1 MAGVVGSWVAEVAR
15 RRVARTLAAYSMAA
29 FGLLQGLDVVVSRLA
44 LPAFWMKLAVVV
56 ALAGFPVVAALAWV
70 FDITPDGV
78 VRTAP
83 AQASRP
89 ATPVQIVALGAS
101 LAIAGGLGWVV
112 WRQAARSEQA
122 ADPVDDG
129 LRALLHQFRADS
141 QEIPPWFRQ
150 RVRTRIDQ
158 MVADP
163 ATKAVVYPRL
173 KKLWPML
180 SRTLAAHGLP
190 EELAFVA
197 VVESGLNPSARSSVG
212 SVGLWQFQPGTAR
225 QFGLHVG
232 PEADDR
238 LDPALSTEAA
248 AKYFANLM
256 AEFGHESFMLAI
268 ASYNVG
274 ESKMRKVL
282 FDLAQQPGGL
292 RAEDRTFWHLYR
304 LQAFRDETL
313 EFVPSILAAAVLFH
327 DPGRY
332 GLE

>member
-83 AQASRP
+83 AQASRS
-89 ATPVQIVALGAS
+89 ATPLQIAALAVS

-112 WRQAARSEQA
+112 WRQAARSEQP
-122 ADPVDDG
+122 ADSVDAG
-129 LRALLHQFRADS
+129 LRDLLHRFRADS
-141 QEIPPWFRQ
+141 QDLPPWFRQ
-150 RVRTRIDQ
+150 RVRAHVDSLL
-158 MVADP
+158 ADP
-163 ATKAVVYPRL
+163 RTKSVIYPRL
-173 KKLWPML
+173 KQHWPML
-180 SRTLAAHGLP
+180 SSKLGQHGLP
-190 EELAFVA
+190 EELAYVA
-197 VVESGLNPSARSSVG
+197 WVESEYDPSAHSNVG
-212 SVGLWQFQPGTAR
+212 AAGLWSFMPRTAR
-225 QFGLHVG
+225 EFGLRVG
-232 PEADDR
+232 PDTDDR
-238 LDPALSTEAA
+238 LDPALATDAA
-248 AKYFANLM
+248 ARYFANLM
-256 AEFGHESFMLAI
+256 AEFGHDSFMLAL
-268 ASYNVG
+268 AGYNMG
-274 ESKMRKVL
+274 ETRLRKVL

-292 RAEDRTFWHLYR
+292 RPEDRNFWHLYR
-304 LQAFRDETL
+304 LKVLKDETL
-313 EFVPSILAAAVLFH
+313 EYVPRILAVAVICH